1 MLDTESSFGEETQEA
16 VPPPVGA
23 EGTRGLAQ
31 NLAVRRRIER
41 MRELKRLRELL
52 DDPSFDDLA

>member
-1 MLDTESSFGEETQEA
+1 MLDTESSYGEETLEAAPPLNAEEARGA
-16 VPPPVGA
+16 VP
-23 EGTRGLAQ
+23 

-52 DDPSFDDLA
+52 DDPDFDDLS